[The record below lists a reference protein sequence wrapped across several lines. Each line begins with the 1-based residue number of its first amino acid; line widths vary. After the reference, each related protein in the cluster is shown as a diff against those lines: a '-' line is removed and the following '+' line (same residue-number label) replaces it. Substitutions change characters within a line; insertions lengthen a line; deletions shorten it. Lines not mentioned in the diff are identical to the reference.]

1 MCRCISLAAGRA
13 LGFSALIVLPGAA
26 RAQDTPEY
34 RIESAA
40 QEITQLYWL
49 ADTAAVCGWASEGE
63 SARFKQFSLRF
74 LAAHL
79 TERSKHALLTMVSQS
94 SYESSVRQAAV
105 DGASENCGSSRWR
118 TGWTTYQAAAEENDT
133 RY

>member
-1 MCRCISLAAGRA
+1 MRSSLSLGLA
-13 LGFSALIVLPGAA
+13 LGFAALTCLPAA
-26 RAQDTPEY
+26 APAQDTPEY

-49 ADTAAVCGWASEGE
+49 ADTAALCGWASEE
-63 SARFKQFSLRF
+63 DSARFKHFSLRF

-79 TERSKHALLTMVSQS
+79 NDRGKRALPTMVSDPR
-94 SYESSVRQAAV
+94 YESSVRQAAV
-105 DGASENCGSSRWR
+105 DGASENCGNSRWR